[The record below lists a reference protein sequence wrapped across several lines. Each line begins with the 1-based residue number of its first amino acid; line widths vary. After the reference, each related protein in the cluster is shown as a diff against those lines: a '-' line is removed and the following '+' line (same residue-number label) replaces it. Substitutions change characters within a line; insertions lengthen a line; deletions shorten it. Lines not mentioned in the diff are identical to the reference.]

1 MRKGE
6 REETGGK
13 REGGQRE
20 GEAREDIYIYIYN
33 AD

>member
-20 GEAREDIYIYIYN
+20 GEAREDIYIYIYI
-33 AD
+33 